1 MDWVITVA
9 HPKLLYRD
17 AAISWSFII
26 PSLLQVM
33 LSFMLL
39 GTCASD
45 HLCPNISRLADF
57 SGQDSSNLM
66 PLLLSWCNSSPDVFS
81 NFMIWMAPNSLA
93 PKGASAVALS
103 IGEVTGACGIIL
115 CVVVGSIFTTMA
127 SVTLELTDAQRS
139 NLLRDLGFVICAIGL
154 LCYVCGKNE
163 ITLTNCIIMIFVYL
177 VYLTSKF
184 RSMGMDDVSLQP
196 SMELDIP
203 STATQAFIGEESYK
217 CRMNTS
223 SISSKGVNNLL
234 TLLRSPQGTRRTTV
248 ASSVN
253 PGEIRDIAIPESTS
267 AEYIEAFDRLPMRMV
282 PVASQ
287 NTPTV
292 TLPQQEESHMQEEFA
307 SNIIKGGD
315 RGTSKLGSEFSQLLL
330 PDLLDIREKSL
341 LCGLLSLL
349 TAPFDIIL
357 RLSCPQGFEI
367 LKYDEIKDQFIF
379 PTTSLALLVM
389 QSAICPLIFIMALSS
404 TLGHVLT
411 IPYWIG
417 ALITTAGLI
426 TLLVQF
432 CRVLIAYNKV
442 SFLTPG
448 EQDII
453 FKERRS
459 VEKLGNA
466 VTVVY
471 ILLGIVNAI
480 LWISL
485 VSNSVIEVFELYQ
498 NLTHISQ
505 SILGLTIF
513 AWGNCV
519 GDLVSNVAMCN
530 LYRKLPSSN
539 CAGSDKIAAKFF
551 ITSCASCIGGVMLN
565 SMGGIGGSGFFAM
578 LSGKVEWSVKLH
590 QDRVFDYQLI
600 TSCVALM
607 LQGALLIIMFAH
619 PRPMHEWFKQRMKPA
634 GILMCFIW
642 GVTTLINVLIEIV

>member
-1 MDWVITVA
+1 MYWVITVA
-9 HPKLLYRD
+9 HPKLLYCD

-26 PSLLQVM
+26 PSLLQIM
-33 LSFMLL
+33 LSFILL

-57 SGQDSSNLM
+57 SGRDSSNLM

-81 NFMIWMAPNSLA
+81 NFMIWMAPNSRA
-93 PKGASAVALS
+93 PNAASAVVLS

-127 SVTLELTDAQRS
+127 SVTLELTDVQRS

-163 ITLTNCIIMIFVYL
+163 ITLTNCTIMVFVYL

-184 RSMGMDDVSLQP
+184 RSMDIDDVPLQP
-196 SMELDIP
+196 SMELEIP

-217 CRMNTS
+217 CRMNPS
-223 SISSKGVNNLL
+223 SISAKDVNNIL
-234 TLLRSPQGTRRTTV
+234 TLLRSPQGTRRTAM
-248 ASSVN
+248 ASSMK
-253 PGEIRDIAIPESTS
+253 PREMRDITIPGSTS
-267 AEYIEAFDRLPMRMV
+267 AEYLEAFDRLPVRMV
-282 PVASQ
+282 PVESQ
-287 NTPTV
+287 NTPTA
-292 TLPQQEESHMQEEFA
+292 TMPQQEQSHIPEEFA
-307 SNIIKGGD
+307 SNIIKVDNEG
-315 RGTSKLGSEFSQLLL
+315 RSKPRSEFSQLLL
-330 PDLLDIREKSL
+330 PHFLDFREKSF

-389 QSAICPLIFIMALSS
+389 QSVICPLIFIVALSS
-404 TLGHVLT
+404 ILGHVLT
-411 IPYWIG
+411 MPYWVG
-417 ALITTAGLI
+417 AGVTTAGLI
-426 TLLVQF
+426 ILLVQF

-448 EQDII
+448 EQECVFED
-453 FKERRS
+453 RRS
-459 VEKLGNA
+459 VEKLGKA
-466 VTVVY
+466 VTIVY

-485 VSNSVIEVFELYQ
+485 ISNSVIEVFELYQ

-513 AWGNCV
+513 AWGNCI
-519 GDLVSNVAMCN
+519 GDLVSNIAMCN

-590 QDRVFDYQLI
+590 QDGMFDYQLI

-607 LQGALLIIMFAH
+607 LQGVLLIIMFAH

-634 GILMCFIW
+634 GIFMCFIW
-642 GVTTLINVLIEIV
+642 GVATLINVLIEIV